1 MNRIFITFAL
11 ILITCIGANAQK
23 KLGDYIEIN
32 GVPAFVFS
40 IDQTGEHGLAM
51 TIPRNNHAFGL
62 SKYSKRMIKVIDK
75 MSEEG
80 KLSSEKVT
88 QLKEYFNS
96 QGTAIVFKKDKE
108 LRPFYTELVG
118 RLSDNGKVNAEQVD
132 AFCKEKGISLKDFFP
147 TFYAAKEQGEGWF
160 LPGEKELKDFAVF
173 YVGGL
178 GKDNGLG
185 AFKWAKQPKIKSD
198 NELVQEALTWITR
211 GQLYS
216 SSMNVPK
223 AGFRKLAWTFVKLTT
238 KNYLDIYD
246 RVSGNV
252 DICFVYEF

>member
-1 MNRIFITFAL
+1 MKRIVITLAL
-11 ILITCIGANAQK
+11 MLVVCIGANAQK
-23 KLGDYIEIN
+23 KLGEYIEIN

-62 SKYSKRMIKVIDK
+62 GKYSKSMIKVIDK
-75 MSEEG
+75 MSEES
-80 KLSSEKVT
+80 KLSTEEVAH
-88 QLKEYFNS
+88 LKEYFNS
-96 QGTAIVFKKDKE
+96 QGTVIVFKKDKE
-108 LRPFYTELVG
+108 LRPLYAELVG
-118 RLSDNGKVNAEQVD
+118 RLSDNGKANAEQVKS
-132 AFCKEKGISLKDFFP
+132 FCEEKGISMKDFFP

-160 LPGEKELKDFAVF
+160 LPGDKELEEFAVF
-173 YVGGL
+173 YLGGL

-185 AFKWAKQPKIKSD
+185 ALKWDKQRKVKSD
-198 NELVQEALTWITR
+198 NELVQEALFWITR

-216 SSMNVPK
+216 SSMHEPK
-223 AGFRKLAWTFVKLTT
+223 AGFRKLAWTFIKLSA

-246 RVSGNV
+246 RVPGYV

>member
-1 MNRIFITFAL
+1 MNRIVITFAL
-11 ILITCIGANAQK
+11 ILVGCIGADAQK

-51 TIPRNNHAFGL
+51 TIPRNNHTFGL
-62 SKYSKRMIKVIDK
+62 SKYSKRMTKVIDN

-80 KLSSEKVT
+80 KLSSEEVAH
-88 QLKEYFNS
+88 LKEYFNS

-108 LRPFYTELVG
+108 LRPLYTELVG
-118 RLSDNGKVNAEQVD
+118 RLSDNGKVNAKQVN
-132 AFCKEKGISLKDFFP
+132 AFCEEKGISMKDFFP

-160 LPGEKELKDFAVF
+160 LPGDKELEELAVF
-173 YVGGL
+173 YLGGL
-178 GKDNGLG
+178 GKSNGLG
-185 AFKWAKQPKIKSD
+185 ALKWSKLPKMKSD
-198 NELVQEALTWITR
+198 NELVQEVLTWITR

-216 SSMNVPK
+216 SSMNEPK
-223 AGFRKLAWTFVKLTT
+223 AGFRKLAWTFIKLSA

-246 RVSGNV
+246 RVPGDV